1 MVKRSLCHEH
11 SIRSHGGVSDPCLKK
26 MKKLVNATLWTCTA
40 ILLGQLF
47 ILGFAA
53 IKGYLSPKTVTQIV
67 ALLNGIDIQGERL
80 TNAIKEGKNAPV
92 PTYQDVLEAK
102 SNAILSMDSRSQ
114 ALDRYKRQLDEKD
127 KTLTER
133 EARHNALV
141 AEFKKQE
148 NETRASK
155 ETESLQ
161 LRMQLFS
168 ALQPPDAKQQLT
180 LMLEKNLKSEV
191 ISILKGLDD
200 DKLKKIL
207 GEFTEPI
214 DQQKIAD
221 ILEEIRLQGK
231 SSNVANK

>member
-1 MVKRSLCHEH
+1 
-11 SIRSHGGVSDPCLKK
+11 
-26 MKKLVNATLWTCTA
+26 
-40 ILLGQLF
+40 LLGQLF

-102 SNAILSMDSRSQ
+102 SNAILSMDSRAQ

-127 KTLTER
+127 KSLTER

-148 NETRASK
+148 NETRAAK

-168 ALQPPDAKQQLT
+168 ALQPPDAKQQLM
-180 LMLEKNLKSEV
+180 LMLEKNLKSDV

-207 GEFTEPI
+207 GEFTELI

-221 ILEEIRLQGK
+221 IMEEIRQQGK
-231 SSNVANK
+231 SANVATK

>member
-1 MVKRSLCHEH
+1 
-11 SIRSHGGVSDPCLKK
+11 

-40 ILLGQLF
+40 ILIGQLF

-102 SNAILSMDSRSQ
+102 SNAILSMDSRAQ

-127 KTLTER
+127 KNLTER

-148 NETRASK
+148 NETRSSK

-168 ALQPPDAKQQLT
+168 ALQPPDAKQQLM
-180 LMLEKNLKSEV
+180 LMLEKNLKSDV

-207 GEFTEPI
+207 GEFTELI

-231 SSNVANK
+231 SANVANN

>member
-1 MVKRSLCHEH
+1 
-11 SIRSHGGVSDPCLKK
+11 

>member
-1 MVKRSLCHEH
+1 
-11 SIRSHGGVSDPCLKK
+11 

-102 SNAILSMDSRSQ
+102 SNAILSMESRSQ

>member
-1 MVKRSLCHEH
+1 
-11 SIRSHGGVSDPCLKK
+11 

-102 SNAILSMDSRSQ
+102 SNAILSMDSRAQ

-127 KTLTER
+127 KNLTER

-141 AEFKKQE
+141 AEFKKKE

-168 ALQPPDAKQQLT
+168 ALQPPDAKQQLM
-180 LMLEKNLKSEV
+180 LMLEKNLKSDV

-207 GEFTEPI
+207 GEFTELI

-231 SSNVANK
+231 SSNVANN

>member
-1 MVKRSLCHEH
+1 
-11 SIRSHGGVSDPCLKK
+11 
-26 MKKLVNATLWTCTA
+26 MKKLVTAMLWTCTA

-102 SNAILSMDSRSQ
+102 SNAILSMDSRAQ

-127 KTLTER
+127 KSLTER

-148 NETRASK
+148 NETRAAK

-168 ALQPPDAKQQLT
+168 ALQPPDAKQQLM
-180 LMLEKNLKSEV
+180 LMLEKNLKSDV

-207 GEFTEPI
+207 GEFTELI

-221 ILEEIRLQGK
+221 IMEEIRQQGK
-231 SSNVANK
+231 SANVATK

>member
-1 MVKRSLCHEH
+1 
-11 SIRSHGGVSDPCLKK
+11 
-26 MKKLVNATLWTCTA
+26 MKKLVTAMLWTCTA

-102 SNAILSMDSRSQ
+102 SNAILSMDSRAQ

-127 KTLTER
+127 KSLTER

-148 NETRASK
+148 NETRAAK

-168 ALQPPDAKQQLT
+168 ALQPPDAKQQLM
-180 LMLEKNLKSEV
+180 LMLEKNLKSDV

-207 GEFTEPI
+207 GEFTELI

-221 ILEEIRLQGK
+221 IMEEIRQQGK
-231 SSNVANK
+231 SANVATE